1 MALTLPRV
9 TTSQLSTQ
17 DPSGFP
23 LEHYSASAM
32 IKFSSNPIL
41 FKVEYINRDR
51 FETAMGASGVL
62 GSAVHKALEVYY
74 VGSDELIP
82 TSEAEAIEY
91 GLKAGMEFL
100 ELYNDGYINFSKTIP
115 NKQKLFDLLAF
126 CFTSYVQQ
134 MPYIPESI
142 ISAEE
147 PIKETIDVEY
157 RGQKLT
163 LPVPLKGRLD
173 RIQRTEGRLRII
185 DYKTCYAYSNP
196 EKIDGAKILQAVIYY
211 LLAYA
216 KYKEEPY
223 SVIFQEVKYT
233 KNSDGTPQVREYEMV
248 FADNEQFFDFFFRFY
263 EDITRS
269 LNGESVYVPNV
280 QALYDNEVAI
290 VAYIHRLDDSA
301 ETAKLMKKHKVTNVS
316 DLLKKQIQSAGN
328 MRKLMK
334 SVEASFISAK
344 NLNYEDMTNEQ
355 KIQTK
360 MLEHGMMLQFDSKIS
375 GPSFDLYRY
384 TPSIGLKMAR
394 IEGFVADVEQVLGT
408 AGVRVLA
415 PIPGTSFV
423 GFEVPRQDRR
433 FPTLT
438 KASGFD
444 LAIGETVNGETR
456 TYDLRKAPH
465 MLVAGASGS
474 GKSVFLHSLIKQ
486 LMATPRVD
494 LHLFD
499 PKLVEFAEY
508 EGKVK
513 EYETDPLFIANGLK
527 ALVIEMNERYAMMK
541 EKGVK
546 NIDELAR
553 VRYQIVVVDEF
564 ADLKGRE
571 SISDAIRTLAQKG
584 RAAGIHIILATQRA
598 STKIV
603 DGDIKINF
611 PVKVV
616 LRVAK
621 SVDSRV
627 MIDEDGAEKLMG
639 MGDLLFATEEGMERL
654 QGYS

>member
-1 MALTLPRV
+1 MT
-9 TTSQLSTQ
+9 
-17 DPSGFP
+17 
-23 LEHYSASAM
+23 
-32 IKFSSNPIL
+32 KFSTNPIL
-41 FKVEYINRDR
+41 FKIEQINRER

-74 VGSDELIP
+74 VGSDKLIP
-82 TSEAEAIEY
+82 TNEAEAIKY
-91 GLKAGMEFL
+91 GLEAGMEFL
-100 ELYNDGYINFSKTIP
+100 DLYNDGYINFSQTIP
-115 NKQKLFDLLAF
+115 NKQKLFDLLTF
-126 CFTSYVQQ
+126 CFTEYVKQ
-134 MPYIPESI
+134 MPYVPDQVIA
-142 ISAEE
+142 AEE
-147 PIKETIDVEY
+147 MIKQSIDVDWK
-157 RGQKLT
+157 GQRLT
-163 LPVPLKGRLD
+163 LPVPLKGYLD
-173 RIQRTEGRLRII
+173 RIQRTDGKLKII
-185 DYKTCYAYSNP
+185 DYKTCYSYANP
-196 EKIDGAKILQAVIYY
+196 DKIDGAKILQAVIYY

-216 KYKEEPY
+216 KYGEEPY

-233 KNSDGTPQVREYEMV
+233 KNADKSPQVREYEMV
-248 FADNEQFFDFFFRFY
+248 FSENEQFFDFFFRFY

-280 QALYDNEVAI
+280 HALYDNEVAI
-290 VAYIHRLDDSA
+290 VAYIHRLDDTE

-334 SVEASFISAK
+334 SVEASFVSAK
-344 NLNYEDMTNEQ
+344 NLNYEDMTNPE

-360 MLEHGMMLQFDSKIS
+360 MLEHGMMLQFDSVIS

-394 IEGFVADVEQVLGT
+394 IEGYVADVEQVLGT
-408 AGVRVLA
+408 AGIRVLA

-423 GFEVPRQDRR
+423 GFEVPRKDRR
-433 FPTLT
+433 FPSLP
-438 KASGFD
+438 KGSGFE
-444 LAIGETVNGETR
+444 LAIGETVNGDVR
-456 TYDLRKAPH
+456 RYDLRKAPH

-486 LMATPRVD
+486 LMATTRVD

-508 EGKVK
+508 DGKVK
-513 EYETDPLFIANGLK
+513 DYQTDPTAIARAFQ
-527 ALVIEMNERYAMMK
+527 ALVVEMNERYERLK

-546 NIDELAR
+546 NIADTQM
-553 VRYQIVVVDEF
+553 RYQIIIVDEF
-564 ADLKGRE
+564 ADIKDRPSISE
-571 SISDAIRTLAQKG
+571 SIRLLAQKG